1 MTDFEKRLG
10 DAAFDFSNDNA
21 DGTIA
26 TRELTNISFRTG
38 ARWGYAQ
45 AECEIA
51 AKSIQISGM
60 LTEIQRLHQA
70 LEWYTHDMEVRKIE
84 GKHYICPQKD
94 SDSDGALFYA
104 IGKRARDALKV
115 GKE

>member
-1 MTDFEKRLG
+1 MTDFEKRL
-10 DAAFDFSNDNA
+10 DEAAETIVYKEICFGGLEYSSGSN
-21 DGTIA
+21 TYK
-26 TRELTNISFRTG
+26 ECVKSFKHG

-45 AECEIA
+45 AEAEI
-51 AKSIQISGM
+51 K
-60 LTEIQRLHQA
+60 RLREA
-70 LEWYTHDMEVRKIE
+70 LEWYAHDMEVRKIE

-115 GKE
+115 G